1 VNSLAG
7 GESGRNQL
15 VMDIANREI
24 GMFVH
29 YTTASGH
36 PERVGWLMR
45 VLICS
50 GIALWMLAVSGAV
63 ATSSATIIDPNKG
76 PVRLSVPL
84 SEQGRLHD
92 LEIESGKSVGITT
105 DYSVKRISVG
115 DPEILDVVAL
125 GSKEFQL
132 AAKAVGVTNVLFWDT
147 KGRPQAVIEVHV
159 GTPYTHIERAL
170 RRSLQ
175 NDSILV
181 EGAGNAL
188 ILRGSVSSDIALDQA
203 LKLAEGMISGNEKA
217 PQIVNLI
224 EVGGNHQVMLK
235 VVIAEMSRTLK
246 REFGTNFAAL
256 ISTGEGSSV
265 LIGNFKGL
273 AEAASGVGRLF
284 GRFSSFGALEVLEF
298 AMDIL
303 EEEGLS
309 KVLAEPTLVARSGE
323 SASFLVGGEVPIPVL
338 QGGNSDGITIE
349 YHKFGVGLLFTPTV
363 LGPDRIHIA
372 VNPEVS
378 RPDFTFGTS
387 INDTIVPAF
396 ETRRASTSVELADG
410 QSFMIAGLL
419 NDEVRELAGKYPLL
433 GSVPILGSLFRS
445 TQFIKEESELVI
457 IVTPTLVKPLGL
469 GPHPLPTDHFVEPS
483 AAEFYLWGALEGMP
497 PAGRGATDQFEAEG
511 MIGDTGNRITTSFEG
526 GAK

>member
-1 VNSLAG
+1 
-7 GESGRNQL
+7 
-15 VMDIANREI
+15 
-24 GMFVH
+24 MFVH

-63 ATSSATIIDPNKG
+63 ATSSAAILNPNKG
-76 PVRLSVPL
+76 PVRLPVPL

-92 LEIESGKSVGITT
+92 LEIESGKSIGITT
-105 DYSVKRISVG
+105 DYAVKRISVG
-115 DPEILDVVAL
+115 DPEVLDVVAL
-125 GSKEFQL
+125 GSKEIQL
-132 AAKAVGVTNVLFWDT
+132 VAKAVGVTNVLFWDT
-147 KGRPQAVIEVHV
+147 KSRPQAVIEVHV

-203 LKLAEGMISGNEKA
+203 LKLAEGMISGNEEA
-217 PQIVNLI
+217 PQVVNLI

-246 REFGTNFAAL
+246 REFGANFAAF
-256 ISTGEGSSV
+256 ISAGEVPVGGFEEFV
-265 LIGNFKGL
+265 KV
-273 AEAASGVGRLF
+273 AAGVGKLF
-284 GRFSSFGALEVLEF
+284 GQFSSLGGLEALQF

-309 KVLAEPTLVARSGE
+309 KILAEPTLVARSGE

-338 QGGNSDGITIE
+338 QGGNTDSITIE
-349 YHKFGVGLLFTPTV
+349 YHKFGVGLMFTPTV

-378 RPDFTFGTS
+378 
-387 INDTIVPAF
+387 
-396 ETRRASTSVELADG
+396 
-410 QSFMIAGLL
+410 
-419 NDEVRELAGKYPLL
+419 
-433 GSVPILGSLFRS
+433 PIP
-445 TQFIKEESELVI
+445 K
-457 IVTPTLVKPLGL
+457 
-469 GPHPLPTDHFVEPS
+469 
-483 AAEFYLWGALEGMP
+483 
-497 PAGRGATDQFEAEG
+497 
-511 MIGDTGNRITTSFEG
+511 
-526 GAK
+526 